1 MTIDLLR
8 CSDTLRPPVSLNW
21 RFVLVGPKG
30 CYRHAINSRG
40 DAWWRRLRHAAGHE
54 AADRS
59 LTIYKPRP
67 DHRSAVAVRLGDH
80 GVIRNDEPLVVETNA
95 VMAAFGIPVWIGDR
109 VAIRERTAQPFPARE
124 MIEPAI

>member
-8 CSDTLRPPVSLNW
+8 SSDTLRPPVSLNR

-40 DAWWRRLRHAAGHE
+40 DAWRRRLRHAAGHE

-80 GVIRNDEPLVVETNA
+80 GVVGNEDLPVVETNA
-95 VMAAFGIPVWIGDR
+95 VMGALGIPVRIGDR
-109 VAIRERTAQPFPARE
+109 IAVRERTAHPFPARE